1 MDAQRRLRLI
11 LDPPRDGPWNMAA
24 DEWLLRSTSDGG
36 EGCLR
41 LYRWQPATLSLG
53 YFQNVEALE
62 SHRLGNALPAV
73 RRLSGGGAIVHHHE
87 WTYSLTLPLEHPLAE
102 DRLGLYLRVHR
113 TLLQWLATLG
123 FSARILQS
131 ENAVSGGAAC
141 GRLAE
146 DRTQAEE
153 RTESDARQGKAR
165 LPGTGTGA
173 GCAPSG
179 GKCPFLCFL
188 RRSPGDVLV
197 QSADGSIETK
207 IVGSAQRR
215 ARGAVLQHGSILFA
229 QSPFTPELPGLR
241 ELQVN
246 RRHGTSA
253 GAAADAAPW
262 ADTSGSLAAADAL
275 RDWNRD
281 FPDQWLPLL
290 EQCLDCRWERSEWSN
305 EELSAIQRLRLR
317 YDDPAWNRHRRGLTA

>member
-1 MDAQRRLRLI
+1 MDAQRRFRLI

-24 DEWLLRSTSDGG
+24 DEWLLHSTYERG

-41 LYRWQPATLSLG
+41 LYRWQPVTLSLG
-53 YFQNVEALE
+53 YFQTAE
-62 SHRLGNALPAV
+62 SLASHPLGNALPTV

-87 WTYSLTLPLEHPLAE
+87 WTYSLTLPIEHPLAQ

-113 TLLQWLATLG
+113 TLLDWLAALG
-123 FSARILQS
+123 FSARIFQS
-131 ENAVSGGAAC
+131 ENAGSGEAAC
-141 GRLAE
+141 GSLAE
-146 DRTQAEE
+146 DRAPAGE
-153 RTESDARQGKAR
+153 REESDVQQGKAR
-165 LPGTGTGA
+165 LPGKGVGN
-173 GCAPSG
+173 APSG

-229 QSPFTPELPGLR
+229 QSPFTPELPGLC
-241 ELQVN
+241 EMQPN

-253 GAAADAAPW
+253 DGATAATSR
-262 ADTSGSLAAADAL
+262 ADTAESLAAADAL
-275 RDWNRD
+275 QDWDRG
-281 FPDQWLPLL
+281 FPEQWLPLL
-290 EQCLDCRWERSEWSN
+290 EQSLDCRWQQSEWST
-305 EELSAIQRLRLR
+305 EELSAIERLRLR